1 MRDLE
6 RERATW
12 EARHL
17 IIEKIREFYPEEV
30 AQAEREV
37 AAEMEKERRI
47 RVRLAGDPP
56 KRRKRRG

>member
-1 MRDLE
+1 MSDTE
-6 RERATW
+6 RQRRAW
-12 EARHL
+12 EAREL
-17 IIEKIREFYPEEV
+17 IIAKIREHYPEEV

-56 KRRKRRG
+56 KKGKKR